1 MFLIFAGISI
11 KNLNFFV
18 NIDSCDIIQFLMA
31 KIFPFR
37 GIYYNKKTIKK
48 LSLVMSPP
56 YDVISQAQRDRLYE
70 LHHFNVIR
78 LILGKEFPGD
88 SDVNNKYLR
97 AAKFFDGWLRHG
109 VFTQDIEPYIY
120 IYEQKYKYGKKI
132 YLRRGFIS
140 LLRLEDFDRG
150 KVYPHEHTLPKPK
163 SDRSELIRTCAA
175 NFDCVFSLFSDEKGK
190 IEKAMRP
197 FIGRKP
203 FIELVDSD
211 KIRHR
216 VWRID
221 KKGAIKKIINEMGD
235 LSVFIADGHHRYEA
249 ALKFRDEMKDKY
261 QKFTGEE
268 YYNHIMMYFTPIQGK
283 GLTILPIHR
292 LIRNIPSLDTLRFED
307 ALSQYFDVEIF
318 EFSSRSEPK
327 ARKKL
332 FSKMESLGEKAH
344 VFGMYIK
351 GENKYYLLTLKDEK
365 MMDKIV
371 SEEKP
376 KEWKRL
382 DVTIVH
388 SLIIDKILGIGTEKV
403 ESEDHVS
410 FTNNA
415 DEAIGAVAKGEN
427 QLAIFLNPT
436 KVEDVIAIASAKE
449 KMPQKSTFFYP
460 KLLTGLLMNKI
471 YLDEKI
477 KT

>member
-1 MFLIFAGISI
+1 
-11 KNLNFFV
+11 
-18 NIDSCDIIQFLMA
+18 MA

-37 GIYYNKKTIKK
+37 GIYYNKKKLKK

-56 YDVISQAQRDRLYE
+56 YDVISLAERDRFYE
-70 LHHFNVIR
+70 QSHFNVIR

-88 SDVNNKYLR
+88 TEVNNKYLR
-97 AAKFFDGWLRHG
+97 AEKFFEGWLRHG
-109 VFTQDIEPYIY
+109 IISQDPEPHIY
-120 IYEQKYKYGKKI
+120 IYEQKYKYGKKE
-132 YLRRGFIS
+132 YLRRGFIA
-140 LLRLEDFDRG
+140 LLKLEDFDRG
-150 KVYPHEHTLPKPK
+150 KVFPHEHTLPKPK
-163 SDRSELIRTCAA
+163 SDRFELIRTCSA
-175 NFDCVFSLFSDEKGK
+175 NFDCVFSLYSDEKGR

-197 FIGRKP
+197 FVGRKP
-203 FIELVDSD
+203 FIELMDND

-221 KKGAIKKIINEMGD
+221 KKGAIKKITNEMGD
-235 LSVFIADGHHRYEA
+235 LAVFIADGHHRYEA

-268 YYNHIMMYFTPIQGK
+268 SYNHIMMCFTPIQGK

-307 ALSQYFDVEIF
+307 ALSQYFDMEVF
-318 EFSSRSEPK
+318 GFSSRSEPK
-327 ARKKL
+327 VRKKL
-332 FSKMESLGEKAH
+332 FSKMESLGKKAH

-351 GENKYYLLTLKDEK
+351 GGNKYYLLTLKDEK
-365 MMDKIV
+365 TIDKIV
-371 SEEKP
+371 SEDKP
-376 KEWKRL
+376 KEWRRL

-388 SLIIDKILGIGTEKV
+388 SLIIEKILGIGMEKV

-410 FTNNA
+410 FTKNA
-415 DEAIGAVAKGEN
+415 DEAIDTVLKGEN
-427 QLAIFLNPT
+427 QLAIFINPT

-477 KT
+477 KA